1 MYNAHSISNISNQ
14 SEPKYNL
21 STGFYDKYLQFLI
34 VQISPERS
42 CYLHI
47 KDCDSDHMSSHS
59 NAFQCTMIFMIL
71 TVKIMIIMLLKTF
84 VQRMRKYIIFF
95 QIWRHLSNI
104 DWIYGKHDRLRP
116 IQSKQ
121 WRASLHFHL
130 YCNLYISRTWV
141 LKSFVFGARWK
152 RLHRLY
158 WSLANS
164 QKSLRK
170 ISMQMQIEIRK
181 NDPNFHTF

>member
-1 MYNAHSISNISNQ
+1 M
-14 SEPKYNL
+14 L
-21 STGFYDKYLQFLI
+21 SPHKRLRFRPHVLTLECTLMQHD
-34 VQISPERS
+34 
-42 CYLHI
+42 LH
-47 KDCDSDHMSSHS
+47 DFDRDYR
-59 NAFQCTMIFMIL
+59 AFEDFCPTDAEIH
-71 TVKIMIIMLLKTF
+71 
-84 VQRMRKYIIFF
+84 RFF

-121 WRASLHFHL
+121 WRVSLHFHL

-170 ISMQMQIEIRK
+170 ISMQMQIGIRK
-181 NDPNFHTF
+181 KGPKFSHILNEKSLGVKL

>member
-1 MYNAHSISNISNQ
+1 M
-14 SEPKYNL
+14 L
-21 STGFYDKYLQFLI
+21 SPHKRLRFRPHVLTLECIPMHHD
-34 VQISPERS
+34 
-42 CYLHI
+42 LH
-47 KDCDSDHMSSHS
+47 DFDRDYR
-59 NAFQCTMIFMIL
+59 AFEDFCPTDAEIHHFC
-71 TVKIMIIMLLKTF
+71 
-84 VQRMRKYIIFF
+84 

-170 ISMQMQIEIRK
+170 ISMQMQIGIRK
-181 NDPNFHTF
+181 KGPKFSHILNEKSLGVKL